1 MVEQQ
6 PNTDYFSQTFNH
18 NLDTLLPL
26 ETGISGALDCGIDSG
41 QATTPRPL
49 DTGGNYQ
56 PMDRDQATPVPTH
69 QATLPPNV
77 VPAVETNADSGT
89 TK

>member
-6 PNTDYFSQTFNH
+6 PNVDYFSQTIDY
-18 NLDTLLPL
+18 NLDTLLPF

-49 DTGGNYQ
+49 DTGGIYQ
-56 PMDRDQATPVPTH
+56 PMDRDQATPVLTH
-69 QATLPPNV
+69 QATLPLSAIP
-77 VPAVETNADSGT
+77 VEKNADNGT
-89 TK
+89 KK

>member
-6 PNTDYFSQTFNH
+6 PNVDYSSQTIDYS
-18 NLDTLLPL
+18 LGTLLPF
-26 ETGISGALDCGIDSG
+26 ETGIIGALDCGIDSG

-56 PMDRDQATPVPTH
+56 PMDRDQATPVLTH
-69 QATLPPNV
+69 QAALPPTV
-77 VPAVETNADSGT
+77 VPAVETKADNST